1 MSNKPSVG
9 QEVEKISQN
18 RLKMAKIDN
27 FSKEIQLF
35 LNHIQSKIFEIL
47 GVDKQMVII
56 CVQDEPNRSP
66 QKSVFGSVIGVY
78 LMSFFYEHP
87 VHSNLLTGTNPE
99 VGFSILSSLSS
110 R

>member
-1 MSNKPSVG
+1 M
-9 QEVEKISQN
+9 EKISQN

-27 FSKEIQLF
+27 FSNEIQLS

-56 CVQDEPNRSP
+56 SVQDEPNRSP
-66 QKSVFGSVIGVY
+66 KKSVFGSVIGVY

-87 VHSNLLTGTNPE
+87 VYL
-99 VGFSILSSLSS
+99 I
-110 R
+110 

>member
-1 MSNKPSVG
+1 M
-9 QEVEKISQN
+9 EKISQN

-27 FSKEIQLF
+27 FSSEIQLS

-56 CVQDEPNRSP
+56 SVQDEPNRSP
-66 QKSVFGSVIGVY
+66 KKSVFGSVIGVY

-87 VHSNLLTGTNPE
+87 VSNN
-99 VGFSILSSLSS
+99 FFILPNFEPSSQFT
-110 R
+110 

>member
-1 MSNKPSVG
+1 M
-9 QEVEKISQN
+9 EKISQN

-27 FSKEIQLF
+27 FSNEIQLS

-56 CVQDEPNRSP
+56 SVQDEPNRSP
-66 QKSVFGSVIGVY
+66 KKSVFGSVIGVY

-87 VHSNLLTGTNPE
+87 VCQ
-99 VGFSILSSLSS
+99 
-110 R
+110 

>member
-1 MSNKPSVG
+1 M
-9 QEVEKISQN
+9 EKISQN

-27 FSKEIQLF
+27 FSNEIQLS

-56 CVQDEPNRSP
+56 SVQDEPNRSP
-66 QKSVFGSVIGVY
+66 KKSVLGSVIGVY

-87 VHSNLLTGTNPE
+87 VYTLFLLTA
-99 VGFSILSSLSS
+99 SLTLIPQF
-110 R
+110 

>member
-1 MSNKPSVG
+1 M
-9 QEVEKISQN
+9 EKISQN

-27 FSKEIQLF
+27 FSNEIQLS

-56 CVQDEPNRSP
+56 SVQDEPNRSP
-66 QKSVFGSVIGVY
+66 KKSVFGSVIGVY

-87 VHSNLLTGTNPE
+87 VFSKIFSYDDHFNLIVGT
-99 VGFSILSSLSS
+99 S

>member
-1 MSNKPSVG
+1 M
-9 QEVEKISQN
+9 EKISQN

-27 FSKEIQLF
+27 FSNEIQLS

-56 CVQDEPNRSP
+56 SVQDEPNRSP
-66 QKSVFGSVIGVY
+66 KKSVFGSVIGVY

-87 VHSNLLTGTNPE
+87 VHCMKH
-99 VGFSILSSLSS
+99 FI
-110 R
+110 

>member
-1 MSNKPSVG
+1 
-9 QEVEKISQN
+9 
-18 RLKMAKIDN
+18 MAKIDN
-27 FSKEIQLF
+27 FSNDLQLS

-87 VHSNLLTGTNPE
+87 VHTYDLLNL
-99 VGFSILSSLSS
+99 FSLNIIIMIIDGL
-110 R
+110 

>member
-1 MSNKPSVG
+1 M
-9 QEVEKISQN
+9 EKISQN

-27 FSKEIQLF
+27 FSNEIQLS

-56 CVQDEPNRSP
+56 SVQDEPNRSP
-66 QKSVFGSVIGVY
+66 KKSVFGSVIGVY

-87 VHSNLLTGTNPE
+87 VHFNLYSKP
-99 VGFSILSSLSS
+99 S
-110 R
+110 

>member
-9 QEVEKISQN
+9 PEVEKISQN

-27 FSKEIQLF
+27 FSNEIQLS

-56 CVQDEPNRSP
+56 SVQDEPNRSP
-66 QKSVFGSVIGVY
+66 KKSVFGSVIGVY

-87 VHSNLLTGTNPE
+87 VYGSMDWYCPNDFKKL
-99 VGFSILSSLSS
+99 
-110 R
+110 